1 MEEITLYIV
10 VGYHH
15 TYEDDEEPNVRRKF
29 YANKNISE
37 KQIIDFFHKQYGGP
51 LKYTCFWIEKRIP
64 LLVQKKQKKKISCK
78 RHFCMG

>member
-37 KQIIDFFHKQYGGP
+37 KQITDFFHKQYGSA
-51 LKYTCFWIEKRIP
+51 LEYTCFWIEERIP
-64 LLVQKKQKKKISCK
+64 LLVQKKTEEKNLL
-78 RHFCMG
+78 